1 MGRFPRPVK
10 AAFRPYGVGWHKG
23 RRRYVA
29 GVGAA
34 IRLPVAK
41 GWCDGRGVGVAN
53 VSHINESWSMNATRL
68 SRFVLLVAVV
78 VSLSSAFGAS
88 WKKGGSGNGV
98 SLDQAVEGVKR
109 RTGARVLNADTVSR
123 DGGRVH
129 SLRILTPQG
138 RVKRMEIDGSTGQP
152 VAPRRRR

>member
-1 MGRFPRPVK
+1 
-10 AAFRPYGVGWHKG
+10 
-23 RRRYVA
+23 
-29 GVGAA
+29 
-34 IRLPVAK
+34 
-41 GWCDGRGVGVAN
+41 
-53 VSHINESWSMNATRL
+53 MNATRL